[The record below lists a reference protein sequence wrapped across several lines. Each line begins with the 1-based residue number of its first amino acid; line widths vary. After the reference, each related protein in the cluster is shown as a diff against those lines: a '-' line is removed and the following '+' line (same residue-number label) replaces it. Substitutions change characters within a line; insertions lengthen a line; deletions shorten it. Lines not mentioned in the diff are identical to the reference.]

1 VPLESALTLRREFG
15 ALFEIMLVPGLAPWE
30 ERLN

>member
-1 VPLESALTLRREFG
+1 LRREFG
-15 ALFEIMLVPGLAPWE
+15 ELFEIMLVPGLAPWE